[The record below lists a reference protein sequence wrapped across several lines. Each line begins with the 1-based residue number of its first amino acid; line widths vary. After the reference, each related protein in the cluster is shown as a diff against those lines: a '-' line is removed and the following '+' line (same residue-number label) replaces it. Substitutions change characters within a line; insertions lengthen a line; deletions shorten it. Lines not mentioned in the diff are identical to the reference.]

1 MKALVIGLGSMGRR
15 RVRCLRELGVPAI
28 VGFDTRADRRAGAAQ
43 EYGIAVRDTLDSA
56 DLGSF
61 DVVVISTPPDQHH
74 LAMGRA
80 IAAGKP
86 CFVEASV
93 LREPL
98 PALAAEADR
107 RGYRFDRSRIDVV
120 PAALAV
126 PLVPVTDGQLAY
138 EWAHLLAK
146 VGARNPHLLGEL
158 TLVTSPQPHPL
169 FMVVPGD
176 VEDWEVTSR

>member
-1 MKALVIGLGSMGRR
+1 MRLWSLHPQYLDRQALVACWREALLAQAVLAGRTKGYRNHPQLR
-15 RVRCLRELGVPAI
+15 RL
-28 VGFDTRADRRAGAAQ
+28 AAQ
-43 EYGIAVRDTLDSA
+43 
-56 DLGSF
+56 
-61 DVVVISTPPDQHH
+61 PDP
-74 LAMGRA
+74 A
-80 IAAGKP
+80 
-86 CFVEASV
+86 ASV
-93 LREPL
+93 ATYLQ
-98 PALAAEADR
+98 ALAAEADR